1 MEVAAKTLALTGLAL
16 FKDPKLVA
24 AARAEFDKLRGP
36 NFEYVSIVGD
46 RAPPLNYRN

>member
-1 MEVAAKTLALTGLAL
+1 MSIRALPRIFISGADMAAP
-16 FKDPKLVA
+16 FEIP
-24 AARAEFDKLRGP
+24 RAEFDKRRGP